1 VLGGPL
7 PPVKSDADAGAVRL
21 SADETEYSL
30 ELERERDDTVVT
42 ASNRYS
48 GAEDLCELFVAL
60 TETNRSAERSSPVA
74 TSTTP

>member
-1 VLGGPL
+1 MLGGPL
-7 PPVKSDADAGAVRL
+7 PPVKSDADAVRL

-42 ASNRYS
+42 ASKCYS